1 MDTRTKELI
10 AIGASVTANCQP
22 CLEYHVTKARENG
35 AEEKEIKEAIAVG
48 RTVRQGAAGKMD
60 QYASE
65 MFSDPAVATDAP
77 EKADCCQLK

>member
-48 RTVRQGAAGKMD
+48 RTVRKGASGKMD

-65 MFSDPAVATDAP
+65 MLSDLAVATDAP
-77 EKADCCQLK
+77 QKADCCQLK

>member
-1 MDTRTKELI
+1 METRVKELI

-35 AEEKEIKEAIAVG
+35 AEEAEIKEAIAVG
-48 RTVRQGAAGKMD
+48 RTVRKGAAGKLD

-65 MFSDPAVATDAP
+65 LLSDAAPPSDAP
-77 EKADCCQLK
+77 GEADPCQLA

>member
-48 RTVRQGAAGKMD
+48 RTVRKGAAGKMD

-65 MFSDPAVATDAP
+65 MLSDPAVATDAP

>member
-1 MDTRTKELI
+1 MDMRTKELI

-48 RTVRQGAAGKMD
+48 RTVRKGAAGKMD

-65 MFSDPAVATDAP
+65 MLNDAAATTDAP
-77 EKADCCQLK
+77 EKADCCQVK